1 MSQTLKY
8 GTSEGD
14 YAITKETLDFTLK
27 YPRRVYTM
35 LFPSKPTWLLVA
47 MLVVLVAAD
56 WVALLVLSIG
66 NSALDTDPS
75 GDRVFNMLFQSICEY
90 LRQIGSFSLCSIH

>member
-1 MSQTLKY
+1 MHQILKY

-56 WVALLVLSIG
+56 WIALLVLSIG

-75 GDRVFNMLFQSICEY
+75 GERVFNMLFQSICEY
-90 LRQIGSFSLCSIH
+90 LR